1 MSGSKFKKVF
11 CNFLKTQFCSN
22 IFITLSFPVSE
33 IKGVILKIMLMVD
46 LSKKDLCNQIYRL
59 FFIDHNFYAR
69 DQL

>member
-1 MSGSKFKKVF
+1 MFSY
-11 CNFLKTQFCSN
+11 
-22 IFITLSFPVSE
+22 PVSE

-69 DQL
+69 DQF